1 VVSTAQQV
9 PEQAGRSYHH
19 GDLRSALV
27 AAAIARVEEVGA
39 EHVSLRAV
47 AAEVGVSPSAAYHHF
62 ADKDALL
69 GEVAAAGLHMLV
81 DAVTVEVAAIPGTT
95 REAARRRFRA
105 AGETYVAFA
114 LSHPQLF
121 RVAFSP
127 YCLEHPGVPQT
138 DDGSVPVLSELL
150 IVLVITGGLNASVR
164 AGSEDVFIATL
175 HGLATLTMQGMFEP
189 ERTPE
194 LLSKIEQLIGVDD
207 QP

>member
-1 VVSTAQQV
+1 MSTATEA
-9 PEQAGRSYHH
+9 PEHAGRSYHH

-27 AAAIARVEEVGA
+27 CAAVARVEQVGA

-69 GEVAAAGLHMLV
+69 GEVAATGLHMLV
-81 DAVTVEVAAIPGTT
+81 ESVGAEVAAIAGDT
-95 REAARRRFRA
+95 REAARLRFRA
-105 AGETYVAFA
+105 AGQAYVSFA

-127 YCLEHPGVPQT
+127 YCLEHPGVPTT

-150 IVLVITGGLNASVR
+150 NDLVSTGGMNADVR
-164 AGSEDVFIATL
+164 DDSEDVFVATL
-175 HGLATLTMQGMFEP
+175 HGLATLALQGMIP
-189 ERTPE
+189 AERVPQ

-207 QP
+207 

>member
-1 VVSTAQQV
+1 VSTSVQA

-27 AAAIARVEEVGA
+27 CAAVARVNEVGA

-69 GEVAAAGLHMLV
+69 GEVAAQGLHHLV
-81 DAVTVEVAAIPGTT
+81 IAVSAEVEAIPAGS
-95 REAARRRFRA
+95 REAAMLRFRA
-105 AGETYVAFA
+105 AGQAYVSFA

-127 YCLEHPGVPQT
+127 YCLEQPGVPTT
-138 DDGSVPVLSELL
+138 DDGSVPVLSALL
-150 IVLVITGGLNASVR
+150 NDLVNTGGMNAAVR
-164 AGSEDVFIATL
+164 DDSEDVFVATL
-175 HGLATLTMQGMFEP
+175 HGLATLALQGMIP
-189 ERTPE
+189 ADRVPQ
-194 LLSKIEQLIGVDD
+194 LLAKVEQLIGVN
-207 QP
+207 P

>member
-1 VVSTAQQV
+1 VSTTTEA
-9 PEQAGRSYHH
+9 PEQSGRSYHH

-27 AAAIARVEEVGA
+27 CAAVARVEEVGA

-69 GEVAAAGLHMLV
+69 GEVAAQGLHQLV
-81 DAVTVEVAAIPGTT
+81 AAVSAEVAAIPAGSL
-95 REAARRRFRA
+95 EAARLRFRA
-105 AGETYVAFA
+105 AGQAYVSFA

-127 YCLEHPGVPQT
+127 YCLEHPGVPKT

-150 IVLVITGGLNASVR
+150 NDLVSTGGLNATVR
-164 AGSEDVFIATL
+164 DGSEDVFIATL
-175 HGLATLTMQGMFEP
+175 HGLATLTLQGMIP
-189 ERTPE
+189 SDRVPE
-194 LLSKIEQLIGVDD
+194 LLTKIEQMIGVDYRS
-207 QP
+207 